1 VNQALFRRAV
11 EARFVTLLY
20 GVLQPDGHLT
30 YCNAGHNPPF
40 LVGPSGV
47 RRLET
52 GGLIV
57 GLFGGAEFE
66 QETLQ
71 LKPDDM
77 LVVFTDGASEALSKD
92 GEEYGDDR
100 ILEAIRANQDAS
112 TQAMLEAV
120 FESVREFTV
129 GAEQND
135 DITAMVVRYLGDG

>member
-1 VNQALFRRAV
+1 
-11 EARFVTLLY
+11 VTLLY
-20 GVLQPDGHLT
+20 GVLRPDGHLT

-40 LVGPSGV
+40 LVGSSGV
-47 RRLET
+47 HRLET

-66 QETLQ
+66 QEILQ
-71 LKPDDM
+71 LQAGDV
-77 LVVFTDGASEALSKD
+77 LVVFTDGVSEVLSKD
-92 GEEYGDDR
+92 GEEFGDDR

-120 FESVREFTV
+120 FESVAEFTI

-135 DITAMVVRYLGDG
+135 DMTAMVVRYLGDG